1 MYNLLYVFISQYS
14 NTVDYISIVE
24 ALSSNGAEE
33 MRKCY
38 VMRMRAESLLKDING
53 RTKSNSLFV
62 ANY

>member
-1 MYNLLYVFISQYS
+1 MYNLLYVFIRQSS
-14 NTVDYISIVE
+14 NTVDCISMGE
-24 ALSSNGAEE
+24 ALSSNGTEE

-38 VMRMRAESLLKDING
+38 VMRMRAESLLKDVNG